1 MSTREGNVLTHNRAA
16 AVRSDTVIALQR
28 WQIGQLNK
36 ELDYLRSFVRVLAEA
51 QPEVFRPAS

>member
-1 MSTREGNVLTHNRAA
+1 MSTRKWDVLTHNRAT
-16 AVRSDTVIALQR
+16 AVRPDIVIALQR

-36 ELDYLRSFVRVLAEA
+36 ELDYLRSFVRVLVEA